1 MALQKCFSRRAA
13 LLSRNNEMRLAR
25 VLVTAA
31 TLLCDNA
38 FGSRYFLDGSD
49 EIRLFEACCGAMGR
63 ADEPSDTDRPNHR
76 QCPFGS
82 WNRVSNSLH
91 GQSVWLSLESRS
103 PRGLKNTFSF
113 FPNGFRGPFGV
124 LAAAARRRPGID
136 FSLLQQHKQAL
147 PIRAERAPS
156 LHWGFTTCE
165 PGPRKPSRV
174 ASTKVEYFMEEDSF
188 YIA

>member
-13 LLSRNNEMRLAR
+13 LLYRNNEMRFAR

-49 EIRLFEACCGAMGR
+49 EIRLFEACGGAGGR

-91 GQSVWLSLESRS
+91 GRRRVWLSLESRS
-103 PRGLKNTFSF
+103 LEGLKIHFLFSPMVF
-113 FPNGFRGPFGV
+113 EDLLGFWRRRRGGV
-124 LAAAARRRPGID
+124 LGSISPSFNSTNKRYPPGPSERRVYIGV
-136 FSLLQQHKQAL
+136 SLLVNPDH
-147 PIRAERAPS
+147 
-156 LHWGFTTCE
+156 
-165 PGPRKPSRV
+165 
-174 ASTKVEYFMEEDSF
+174 ASHQELWQLK
-188 YIA
+188 

>member
-1 MALQKCFSRRAA
+1 M
-13 LLSRNNEMRLAR
+13 
-25 VLVTAA
+25 TAA

-49 EIRLFEACCGAMGR
+49 EIRLFEACGGKRSRGEQMSLGR
-63 ADEPSDTDRPNHR
+63 HRPT
-76 QCPFGS
+76 
-82 WNRVSNSLH
+82 
-91 GQSVWLSLESRS
+91 QSSTMPLWKLESSVKFTAWPERLAQS
-103 PRGLKNTFSF
+103 RVPTARGLKNTFSF

-147 PIRAERAPS
+147 PTRAERAPS

-174 ASTKVEYFMEEDSF
+174 ASTKVEYCMEKDSF
-188 YIA
+188 YP

>member
-49 EIRLFEACCGAMGR
+49 EIRLFEACGGAVGR

-82 WNRVSNSLH
+82 WNRVSNSPH
-91 GQSVWLSLESRS
+91 GRSVWLSLESR
-103 PRGLKNTFSF
+103 PLEGLKIHFLFSPMVF
-113 FPNGFRGPFGV
+113 EDLLGFWKRRRRGGV
-124 LAAAARRRPGID
+124 LGSI
-136 FSLLQQHKQAL
+136 S
-147 PIRAERAPS
+147 PS
-156 LHWGFTTCE
+156 G
-165 PGPRKPSRV
+165 G
-174 ASTKVEYFMEEDSF
+174 A
-188 YIA
+188 

>member
-13 LLSRNNEMRLAR
+13 LLYRDNEMRLAR

-49 EIRLFEACCGAMGR
+49 EIRLFEACGGKRPMGG

-91 GQSVWLSLESRS
+91 GRSVWLSLESR
-103 PRGLKNTFSF
+103 PLEGLKIHFLFSCMVF
-113 FPNGFRGPFGV
+113 EDLFGGADGGWGSISPSFNSTNKRRSGSITYPNAEFTLGFHY
-124 LAAAARRRPGID
+124 L
-136 FSLLQQHKQAL
+136 
-147 PIRAERAPS
+147 
-156 LHWGFTTCE
+156 
-165 PGPRKPSRV
+165 
-174 ASTKVEYFMEEDSF
+174 
-188 YIA
+188 